1 MDVSGILT
9 RNPDTDGG
17 AALVT
22 WGFPEALQG
31 QSAAGD

>member
-22 WGFPEALQG
+22 GGFPEALQ
-31 QSAAGD
+31 QSECRGD

>member
-9 RNPDTDGG
+9 RNPNTDGG

-31 QSAAGD
+31 SEYCGD